1 MAVKLNN
8 SVVTRDCAVGGV
20 VPTYLQP
27 LVDLR
32 SGVTGIP
39 ITDLTGRLSVQS
51 DIFVGGLTYEDYAM
65 RRKAETLQYNTNS
78 AKDTKKALFGKMQYR
93 KKMKN
98 VDLTNS
104 CPVVIYPPSNSGV
117 KDLVF
122 PGYYFNRNVP
132 YRSSI

>member
-104 CPVVIYPPSNSGV
+104 CPVMIYPPSNSGV

>member
-1 MAVKLNN
+1 MAVKLNI

-20 VPTYLQP
+20 VPAYLQP

-32 SGVTGIP
+32 SGKTGVP
-39 ITDLTGRLSVQS
+39 ITDVTGRVSIQS
-51 DIFVGGLTYEDYAM
+51 NIFVGGLTYDDYAM
-65 RRKAETLQYNTNS
+65 RRKAETLQYNKNS
-78 AKDTKKALFGKMQYR
+78 SKDTKKALFGKMQYR

-117 KDLVF
+117 NDLVF
-122 PGYYFNRNVP
+122 PGYYYNKNVP
-132 YRSSI
+132 YLSSI